1 LESET
6 WNLEPET
13 QFLFQV
19 PQRQYPQRFGAI
31 AGATDSTRRF
41 AKLQF
46 VIKIPIEFDN
56 LFGFLI

>member
-1 LESET
+1 LGLEDLRLGTS
-6 WNLEPET
+6 L
-13 QFLFQV
+13 LQV
-19 PQRQYPQRFGAI
+19 PQRQNFHRFGAI
-31 AGATDSTRRF
+31 AGATDSSRRF